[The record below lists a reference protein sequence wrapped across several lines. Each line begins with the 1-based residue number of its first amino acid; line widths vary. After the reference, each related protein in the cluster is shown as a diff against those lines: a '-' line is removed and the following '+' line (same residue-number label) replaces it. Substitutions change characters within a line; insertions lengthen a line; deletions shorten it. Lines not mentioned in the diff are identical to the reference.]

1 MKKNKRKHINA
12 MLVAATL
19 SLPFAVYATPAVAAT
34 AGTENM
40 TAQSSKK
47 YVFDAIIKAY
57 KDNSNE
63 ESYATVYIKDP
74 KLTIENG
81 KRIITATLKDSDFFD
96 YLKVEDSK
104 EPGVFHD
111 VKVLS
116 EDKRKHGTKVI
127 QFEVGELGKRYNM
140 QMHILIPT
148 LGYDKEFKIQF
159 EVNMRTFV
167 ESDIEEEEEQIEDTQ
182 NIIRDKRLQQV
193 INKNVLNRKDVN
205 EPIFEEDLKEIKE
218 LNIYAGQGIES
229 LKGLEYMENLER
241 LTIQGSD
248 VRNIAPI
255 SQLKRLKVVDLS
267 FNKIENVE
275 PLVNLER
282 LDILELQNNRIVDI
296 NPLSQL
302 KKVRTVNLSGNKISD
317 IKPLY
322 NVSSLRKLY
331 VSNNKIT
338 DLTGI
343 EQLNKLGTLGI
354 GSNGLVN
361 IEPISEMSSLVELDL
376 QKNDIKDITSL
387 SNLTS
392 LQALNLE
399 ENYVSDVSSLSNLN
413 NLYELKLATNEIRDI
428 RPIQELGKRIKIDV
442 QRQKI
447 FLDEAYINEEVKI
460 PVYDVN
466 GTALQNIE
474 WKSEGGSITNGLI
487 KWNSLGEKMYEFKM
501 DAGESKI
508 RFQGR
513 VIQNIVEKREESSNV
528 IQDMKLRQYMNK
540 HNFER
545 KNVNTPI
552 TKEDLLKVKTLKI
565 TDGEKEGITD
575 FSGLELM
582 TNMEELTLKNVNM
595 KNVEFISN
603 LRGLKLVDL
612 SNNQIEDMKP
622 LQSLENLEKLNV
634 SNNSIK
640 NVPELFKIQKL
651 QNLDLSNNKLD
662 HAALVGIHQLQ
673 NLDTL
678 LVNNNEINNLDEIS
692 KVSKLNK
699 LEIMSNKIRDI
710 SPLANLKNL
719 QWLNLSDNKIKD
731 ISTLS
736 SMLDLLSLKLAG
748 NEIRDVRPIIQ
759 LAQWITVDIKNQ
771 KIVLEDGQMNQ
782 EIQIPIYD
790 LEGEI
795 FEDIELK
802 STDGIVTDRGTVV
815 WKAPGEKVYTFSL
828 NGNYHGLTLLYSGT
842 VMQNIVAKEEPKEP
856 SKEVEE
862 SKEEAKEPTKE
873 VEESKEEVKEPTKE
887 VEEPKEEVKEPTK
900 EVEESKEE
908 PKEPTKEVEE
918 SKEEVKEPGKEVEEP
933 KEEVK
938 EPTKEVEDP
947 KEESKEP
954 AKEVE
959 GPKEEVK
966 EPAKEVEEPKEE
978 VKEPTKEVEEP
989 KEEVKEPGKEVEGP
1003 KEESKEP
1010 TPGIEGSKDAVNQ
1023 SAVVQEQNVN
1033 NQVVKEKVVE
1043 NQKMKESKPAV
1054 NKQEE
1059 SKKSLGA
1066 TGGQE
1071 NTSTLLSG
1079 VALVLSALSMFV
1091 FRKRLFKK

>member
-167 ESDIEEEEEQIEDTQ
+167 ESDIEEEEEEQIEDTQ

-815 WKAPGEKVYTFSL
+815 WKTPGEKVYTFSL

-900 EVEESKEE
+900 EVEEPKEEVKEPTKEVEESKEE

-918 SKEEVKEPGKEVEEP
+918 SKEEVKEPAKEVEEP

-954 AKEVE
+954 A
-959 GPKEEVK
+959 
-966 EPAKEVEEPKEE
+966 
-978 VKEPTKEVEEP
+978 
-989 KEEVKEPGKEVEGP
+989 KEVEGP

>member
-1 MKKNKRKHINA
+1 MITFRIIYFGGDVKLNKNKRKHINA

-19 SLPFAVYATPAVAAT
+19 SLPFAVYATPVLAAT
-34 AGTENM
+34 AATENM
-40 TAQSSKK
+40 AAQSPKK
-47 YVFDAIIKAY
+47 HVFDAVIKAY

-159 EVNMRTFV
+159 EVNMQTFV
-167 ESDIEEEEEQIEDTQ
+167 ESDIEEDEEEQIEDTQ
-182 NIIRDKRLQQV
+182 NIIRDKRLQQA
-193 INKNVLNRKDVN
+193 INKNALNRKDVN
-205 EPIFEEDLKEIKE
+205 EPILEEDLKEIKE

-229 LKGLEYMENLER
+229 LNGLEYMENLER

-248 VRNIAPI
+248 VRNIASI

-275 PLVNLER
+275 PLVNLEK
-282 LDILELQNNRIVDI
+282 LDILELQNNRIADI
-296 NPLSQL
+296 TPLSQL
-302 KKVRTVNLSGNKISD
+302 KKVRTINLSGNKISD

-338 DLTGI
+338 DFTGI
-343 EQLNKLGTLGI
+343 EQMNKLGTLGV

-361 IEPISEMSSLVELDL
+361 IEPISKMSGIVELDL
-376 QKNDIKDITSL
+376 QKNDIKDIASL
-387 SNLTS
+387 SKLTG
-392 LQALNLE
+392 LQSLNLE

-413 NLYELKLATNEIRDI
+413 NLYDLKLATNEIRDI
-428 RPIQELGKRIKIDV
+428 RPIQELGKRIKIDA
-442 QRQKI
+442 QRQKV
-447 FLDEAYINEEVKI
+447 FLDEAYMNEEVKI

-474 WKSEGGSITNGLI
+474 WKSEGGSITNGAI
-487 KWNSLGEKMYEFKM
+487 KWNSLGEKTYEFKM

-552 TKEDLLKVKTLKI
+552 TKEDLLTVKTLKI
-565 TDGEKEGITD
+565 TDGKKEGITD
-575 FSGLELM
+575 FSGLEFM
-582 TNMEELTLKNVNM
+582 TNMEEVTLQNVNM
-595 KNVEFISN
+595 KNVEFISSLRN
-603 LRGLKLVDL
+603 LKSVDL
-612 SNNQIEDMKP
+612 SYNHIEDIKP
-622 LQSLENLEKLNV
+622 LHSLEHLEKLNI

-640 NVPELFKIQKL
+640 NVPELFKMQKL
-651 QNLDLSNNKLD
+651 KNLDLSNNKLD
-662 HAALVGIHQLQ
+662 NAALDGIHQLE
-673 NLDTL
+673 NLDAL
-678 LVNNNEINNLDEIS
+678 LVNNNEINNLDEIG
-692 KVSKLNK
+692 KVIKLNK
-699 LEIMSNKIRDI
+699 LEMMGNKVRDI
-710 SPLANLKNL
+710 SPLASLKNL

-731 ISTLS
+731 ISTFS

-802 STDGIVTDRGTVV
+802 SEDGIVTDRGTVI
-815 WKAPGEKVYTFSL
+815 WKTPEEKVYAFSL
-828 NGNYHGLTLLYSGT
+828 NGNYHGLSLLFSGT
-842 VMQNIVAKEEPKEP
+842 VMQNIVAKEEPKEEVKEP
-856 SKEVEE
+856 VKEVEGP
-862 SKEEAKEPTKE
+862 KEEPKEPTKE
-873 VEESKEEVKEPTKE
+873 VEESKE
-887 VEEPKEEVKEPTK
+887 VEEPKEEVKEPVK

-918 SKEEVKEPGKEVEEP
+918 SKEEVKEPTKEVEGP

-938 EPTKEVEDP
+938 EPVKEVEGP
-947 KEESKEP
+947 KEEVKEPGKEIEGPKEEVKEP

-966 EPAKEVEEPKEE
+966 EP
-978 VKEPTKEVEEP
+978 
-989 KEEVKEPGKEVEGP
+989 GKE
-1003 KEESKEP
+1003 
-1010 TPGIEGSKDAVNQ
+1010 IEGSKDAVNQ
-1023 SAVVQEQNVN
+1023 SAVVQEPKVN
-1033 NQVVKEKVVE
+1033 NQVVAEKVVE
-1043 NQKMKESKPAV
+1043 NQSVKENKPV
-1054 NKQEE
+1054 VTKKEE
-1059 SKKSLGA
+1059 NKKSLGA

-1071 NTSTLLSG
+1071 NNVSLFGGL
-1079 VALVLSALSMFV
+1079 ALVLSALSMFV

>member
-1 MKKNKRKHINA
+1 MKKNKKKHINA

-19 SLPFAVYATPAVAAT
+19 SLPFAVYATPVLAAT
-34 AGTENM
+34 AATEKM
-40 TAQSSKK
+40 AVQSPKK
-47 YVFDAIIKAY
+47 HAFDAVIKAY

-104 EPGVFHD
+104 EPSVFHD

-127 QFEVGELGKRYNM
+127 QFEVGELGKRYSM

-167 ESDIEEEEEQIEDTQ
+167 ESDIEEDEEEKIEDTQ
-182 NIIRDKRLQQV
+182 NVIRDKRLQQV

-282 LDILELQNNRIVDI
+282 LDILELQNNRITDVT
-296 NPLSQL
+296 PLSQL
-302 KKVRTVNLSGNKISD
+302 KKVRTINLSGNKISD

-343 EQLNKLGTLGI
+343 EQMNKLGTLGV

-361 IEPISEMSSLVELDL
+361 IEPISQMSGIVELDL
-376 QKNDIKDITSL
+376 KNNDIKDIASL
-387 SNLTS
+387 SKLTG
-392 LQALNLE
+392 LQSLNLE
-399 ENYVSDVSSLSNLN
+399 ENYVSDVSSLSNLT

-428 RPIQELGKRIKIDV
+428 RPIQELGKRIKIDA
-442 QRQKI
+442 QRQKV
-447 FLDEAYINEEVKI
+447 FLDEAYMNDEVKI
-460 PVYDVN
+460 PVYDLN
-466 GTALQNIE
+466 GAALQNIE
-474 WKSEGGSITNGLI
+474 WKSEGGSITNGEI
-487 KWNSLGEKMYEFKM
+487 KWNSLGEKTYEFKM

-508 RFQGR
+508 RFHGR
-513 VIQNIVEKREESSNV
+513 VIQNIVEKREESSNI

-552 TKEDLLKVKTLKI
+552 TKEDLLTVKTLKI
-565 TDGEKEGITD
+565 TDGKKEGITD
-575 FSGLELM
+575 FSGIEFM
-582 TNMEELTLKNVNM
+582 INMEELTLKNVNV

-603 LRGLKLVDL
+603 LRSLKSVDL

-622 LQSLENLEKLNV
+622 LHTLENLEKLNV

-651 QNLDLSNNKLD
+651 KTLDLSNNKLD
-662 HAALVGIHQLQ
+662 HAALDGIHQLK

-678 LVNNNEINNLDEIS
+678 LVNHNEINSLEEIS
-692 KVSKLNK
+692 KINKLNK
-699 LEIMSNKIRDI
+699 LEMMGNKVRDI

-719 QWLNLSDNKIKD
+719 QWLNLSDNKIQD

-759 LAQWITVDIKNQ
+759 LAQWMFIDIKNQ
-771 KIVLEDGQMNQ
+771 KIILEDGQMNQ

-802 STDGIVTDRGTVV
+802 GKDGIVTDRGTVV
-815 WKAPGEKVYTFSL
+815 WKTPGEKVYAFSL
-828 NGNYHGLTLLYSGT
+828 NGNYHGLSLLFSGT
-842 VMQNIVAKEEPKEP
+842 VMQNIVAQEEVKEP
-856 SKEVEE
+856 AKEVDGSKED
-862 SKEEAKEPTKE
+862 P
-873 VEESKEEVKEPTKE
+873 KEPTKE
-887 VEEPKEEVKEPTK
+887 VEEPKEEIK
-900 EVEESKEE
+900 EVEEA
-908 PKEPTKEVEE
+908 
-918 SKEEVKEPGKEVEEP
+918 KEEVKEPVKEVEEA

-938 EPTKEVEDP
+938 E
-947 KEESKEP
+947 
-954 AKEVE
+954 
-959 GPKEEVK
+959 
-966 EPAKEVEEPKEE
+966 
-978 VKEPTKEVEEP
+978 
-989 KEEVKEPGKEVEGP
+989 
-1003 KEESKEP
+1003 
-1010 TPGIEGSKDAVNQ
+1010 IQGSKDAVNQ
-1023 SAVVQEQNVN
+1023 SVAVQEQSMN
-1033 NQVVKEKVVE
+1033 NQVVKEKVIE
-1043 NQKMKESKPAV
+1043 NQNVKENKPAV

>member
-1 MKKNKRKHINA
+1 

-19 SLPFAVYATPAVAAT
+19 SLPFAVYATPILAAT
-34 AGTENM
+34 AATENM
-40 TAQSSKK
+40 AVQSPKK
-47 YVFDAIIKAY
+47 HVFDAVIKAY
-57 KDNSNE
+57 KDNSDE

-167 ESDIEEEEEQIEDTQ
+167 ESDIEEDEEEQIEDTQ
-182 NIIRDKRLQQV
+182 NIIRDKRLQQA

-241 LTIQGSD
+241 ITIQGSD

-275 PLVNLER
+275 PLVNLEK
-282 LDILELQNNRIVDI
+282 LDILELQNNRIADVT
-296 NPLSQL
+296 PLSQL
-302 KKVRTVNLSGNKISD
+302 KKVRTINLSGNKISD

-338 DLTGI
+338 DFTGI
-343 EQLNKLGTLGI
+343 EQLNKLGTLGV

-361 IEPISEMSSLVELDL
+361 IEPISQMSGIVELNL
-376 QKNDIKDITSL
+376 EKNDIKDITSL
-387 SNLTS
+387 SKLTG
-392 LQALNLE
+392 LQSLNLE
-399 ENYVSDVSSLSNLN
+399 ENYVSDVSSLSNLI

-428 RPIQELGKRIKIDV
+428 RPIQELGKRIKIDA
-442 QRQKI
+442 QRQKV
-447 FLDEAYINEEVKI
+447 FLDEAYMNEEVKI

-474 WKSEGGSITNGLI
+474 WKSEGGSITNGVI

-552 TKEDLLKVKTLKI
+552 TKEDLLTVKALKI
-565 TDGEKEGITD
+565 TDGKKEGITD
-575 FSGLELM
+575 FSGLEFM
-582 TNMEELTLKNVNM
+582 TNVEELTLQNVNM
-595 KNVEFISN
+595 KNAEFISSLRN
-603 LRGLKLVDL
+603 LKSVDL
-612 SNNQIEDMKP
+612 SYNQIEDIKP
-622 LQSLENLEKLNV
+622 LHSLEDLEKLNV
-634 SNNSIK
+634 SDNGIK
-640 NVPELFKIQKL
+640 NVPELFKMQKL
-651 QNLDLSNNKLD
+651 KTLDLSNNKLD
-662 HAALVGIHQLQ
+662 NAALDGIHQLE
-673 NLDTL
+673 NLDAL

-699 LEIMSNKIRDI
+699 LEMMSNKVRDI
-710 SPLANLKNL
+710 SPLASLKNL
-719 QWLNLSDNKIKD
+719 QWLNLSDNKIQD

-748 NEIRDVRPIIQ
+748 NEIRDVRPVIQ

-815 WKAPGEKVYTFSL
+815 WKTPGAKIYSFSL
-828 NGNYHGLTLLYSGT
+828 NGNYHGLSLLFSGT
-842 VMQNIVAKEEPKEP
+842 VTQNIVAKEEPKEP
-856 SKEVEE
+856 VEEVEG
-862 SKEEAKEPTKE
+862 SKEEPIKEAE
-873 VEESKEEVKEPTKE
+873 G
-887 VEEPKEEVKEPTK
+887 
-900 EVEESKEE
+900 SKEE
-908 PKEPTKEVEE
+908 PKEPAKEVEG
-918 SKEEVKEPGKEVEEP
+918 SKEEP
-933 KEEVK
+933 
-938 EPTKEVEDP
+938 
-947 KEESKEP
+947 KEP

-966 EPAKEVEEPKEE
+966 EPTKEVEGPKEE
-978 VKEPTKEVEEP
+978 VKEPTKEVEGP
-989 KEEVKEPGKEVEGP
+989 KEEVKEPMKEVEGSKEEVKGPTKEAEGSKEEVKEPTTEVEGSKEVKEPGKEVEG
-1003 KEESKEP
+1003 
-1010 TPGIEGSKDAVNQ
+1010 SKDAINQ
-1023 SAVVQEQNVN
+1023 SAVAQETNVN
-1033 NQVVKEKVVE
+1033 NQVGKEKVVE
-1043 NQKMKESKPAV
+1043 NQNMKENKPAV
-1054 NKQEE
+1054 TKQEE

-1079 VALVLSALSMFV
+1079 LALVLSALSMFV

>member
-1 MKKNKRKHINA
+1 MITFRFIYFGGDVKLKKNKRKHINA

-19 SLPFAVYATPAVAAT
+19 SLPFAVYATPVLAAT
-34 AGTENM
+34 AATENM
-40 TAQSSKK
+40 AAQSSKK
-47 YVFDAIIKAY
+47 HVFDAVIKAY

-104 EPGVFHD
+104 EPGMFHD

-159 EVNMRTFV
+159 EVNMRTFI
-167 ESDIEEEEEQIEDTQ
+167 ESDIEEDEEEQIEDIQ
-182 NIIRDKRLQQV
+182 NIIRDKQLQQE
-193 INKNVLNRKDVN
+193 INKNALNRKDIN
-205 EPIFEEDLKEIKE
+205 EPIFEEDLKGIKE

-275 PLVNLER
+275 PLANLER
-282 LDILELQNNRIVDI
+282 LDILELQNNRIADVT
-296 NPLSQL
+296 PLSQL
-302 KKVRTVNLSGNKISD
+302 KKVRTINLSGNKISD

-343 EQLNKLGTLGI
+343 EQMNKLGTLGI
-354 GSNGLVN
+354 GNNGLVN
-361 IEPISEMSSLVELDL
+361 IGPISQMSGIVELNL
-376 QKNDIKDITSL
+376 EKNDIKDITSL
-387 SNLTS
+387 SKLTG
-392 LQALNLE
+392 LQSLNLE

-413 NLYELKLATNEIRDI
+413 HLYELKLATNEIRDI

-442 QRQKI
+442 QRQKV
-447 FLDEAYINEEVKI
+447 FLDEAYMNEEVKI

-466 GTALQNIE
+466 GTVLQNIE
-474 WKSEGGSITNGLI
+474 WKSEGGSITNGAI
-487 KWNSLGEKMYEFKM
+487 KWDSLGEKKYEFKM
-501 DAGESKI
+501 DEGKTESKI

-540 HNFER
+540 YNFER

-552 TKEDLLKVKTLKI
+552 TKEDLLTVKTLKI
-565 TDGEKEGITD
+565 TDGEKEGITN

-582 TNMEELTLKNVNM
+582 TNMEELTLQNVNM
-595 KNVEFISN
+595 KNAEFISSLRN
-603 LRGLKLVDL
+603 LKSVDL
-612 SNNQIEDMKP
+612 SNNQIEDIKP
-622 LQSLENLEKLNV
+622 LHSLENLEKLNV

-640 NVPELFKIQKL
+640 NVSELFKIQKL
-651 QNLDLSNNKLD
+651 KNLDLSNNKID
-662 HAALVGIHQLQ
+662 SAALDGIHELK

-699 LEIMSNKIRDI
+699 LEMIGNKVRDI
-710 SPLANLKNL
+710 SPLASLKNL
-719 QWLNLSDNKIKD
+719 QWLNLSDNKIQD

-748 NEIRDVRPIIQ
+748 NEIRDVRPVIQ

-815 WKAPGEKVYTFSL
+815 WKTPGAKVYSFSL
-828 NGNYHGLTLLYSGT
+828 NGNYHGLSLVFSGT
-842 VMQNIVAKEEPKEP
+842 VTQNIVAKEEPKEP

-862 SKEEAKEPTKE
+862 SKEESKEPTKE
-873 VEESKEEVKEPTKE
+873 VEESKEEVKEPAKE
-887 VEEPKEEVKEPTK
+887 VEGSKEEVKEPTK
-900 EVEESKEE
+900 EVEGPKEE
-908 PKEPTKEVEE
+908 PKEPIKEVEGL
-918 SKEEVKEPGKEVEEP
+918 KEEVKESTKEVEGS
-933 KEEVK
+933 KEEVEEQTTGVEGSKEVK
-938 EPTKEVEDP
+938 EP
-947 KEESKEP
+947 
-954 AKEVE
+954 
-959 GPKEEVK
+959 VK
-966 EPAKEVEEPKEE
+966 E
-978 VKEPTKEVEEP
+978 
-989 KEEVKEPGKEVEGP
+989 
-1003 KEESKEP
+1003 
-1010 TPGIEGSKDAVNQ
+1010 IEGKDAVNQ
-1023 SAVVQEQNVN
+1023 SVAVQEQSVN
-1033 NQVVKEKVVE
+1033 NQVMKEKVVE
-1043 NQKMKESKPAV
+1043 NQNVKENKPAV